1 MDKQQVLQRLRSITA
16 FSEMATADLEQL
28 RQDCQDRSVRAGE
41 WVFHEGEL
49 GEELFLVLT
58 GEVKVFVTQRTLGIE
73 KELRRLGPGDYF
85 GEVSLLTG
93 GTRTA
98 SVRAIHDTRLLALT
112 RSAFV
117 ALLGRLPSLAMS
129 VCSGLARYIE
139 ANRTGT
145 GTTLPYVRLRDFPD
159 FAAHANLLPAAVA
172 RATRAMVVARAGE
185 HVTVAMVNPHDGG
198 ARNFLQQVLAPR
210 PVDFAAW
217 SEEDFLTAASA
228 LDASDDAAGDASQP
242 GTAAT
247 GYRFPL
253 QYLGADGASVELG
266 GNAAGELL
274 LSILQRA
281 IAYGASDI
289 HLEPRRQRWQVRL
302 RLDGRMIHLEPNVP
316 PDLARPLLGR
326 LKVMAGLDIT
336 EHRTPQDG
344 GFGLTAAGRAID
356 ARLSL
361 IPTEHGE
368 KAVVRLLDAASQPDD
383 LAALIPARPVE
394 HAVREL
400 FLQPAGLVL
409 VTGPTGSGKTTTL
422 YAGLHA
428 IGQADGTLNIV
439 TVEDPIDRRL
449 DHATQVPVNLATGVD
464 FPRVLRALLRQD
476 PDVILVG
483 EIRDR
488 ASAALTLEAATT
500 GHTVFS
506 SLHTDRALEALTRLR
521 ELGVEP
527 YQVAAALRGVI
538 TQQLLPRVCQACS
551 EPAPDDA
558 GNDQVRRLLLL
569 GVLPSEASA
578 AGRLTRGRGCPVC
591 RQTGV
596 KGRVALFEVL
606 AVDRPMGRLLERG
619 AGVAEIETALHEG
632 NWISRERYGRFLLL
646 EGWVSPTALCQALG
660 EPPQIDAGKW

>member
-1 MDKQQVLQRLRSITA
+1 MDQPQILDRLRSITA
-16 FSEMATADLEQL
+16 FSEMAPADLEQL
-28 RQDCQDRSVRAGE
+28 RRDCRERTVQAGE
-41 WVFHEGEL
+41 WVFREGEP

-58 GEVKVFVTQRTLGIE
+58 GEVLVFVTQRTLGIE

-98 SVRAIHDTRLLALT
+98 SVRAVHDTRLLALA
-112 RSAFV
+112 RPAFV

-129 VCSGLARYIE
+129 VCAGLARYIE
-139 ANRTGT
+139 ANRAGS
-145 GTTLPYVRLRDFPD
+145 GTTLPFVRLGDFPD
-159 FAAHANLLPAAVA
+159 FAAHVGLLPAAVA
-172 RATRAMVVARAGE
+172 RATRALAVARTGE
-185 HVTVAMVNPHDGG
+185 RVTVAMVDPHDGG
-198 ARNFLQQVLAPR
+198 ARGFLQQVLAPR
-210 PVDFAAW
+210 AVDFAAW
-217 SEEDFLTAASA
+217 SEQDFLAAAPA
-228 LDASDDAAGDASQP
+228 LDAPADAAGSPTQ
-242 GTAAT
+242 GHQ
-247 GYRFPL
+247 FPL
-253 QYLGADGASVELG
+253 QYLGPDGAAVELG

-274 LSILQRA
+274 LSVLRRA
-281 IAYGASDI
+281 VAYGASDI
-289 HLEPRRQRWQVRL
+289 HLEPRRERWQVRL
-302 RLDGRMIHLEPNVP
+302 RLDGRMIGLEPHVP
-316 PDLARPLLGR
+316 PALARPLLGR

-344 GFGLTAAGRAID
+344 GFGLLAAGRSID

-368 KAVVRLLDAASQPDD
+368 KAVLRLLDAGSQPAD

-428 IGQADGTLNIV
+428 AGQADGTLNIV

-500 GHTVFS
+500 GHAVFS
-506 SLHTDRALEALTRLR
+506 SLHTDRAVEALTRLR
-521 ELGVEP
+521 ELGAEP

-538 TQQLLPRVCQACS
+538 SQQLLPQVCRACAG
-551 EPAPDDA
+551 PAPDDA
-558 GNDQVRRLLLL
+558 DDEHVRRLLLL
-569 GVLPSEASA
+569 GVLPTAASA
-578 AGRLTRGRGCPVC
+578 VGRLTRGTGCPAC
-591 RQTGV
+591 RQTGE
-596 KGRVALFEVL
+596 KGRIALFEVL
-606 AVDRPMGRLLERG
+606 AVDKGLGRLLERG
-619 AGVAEIETALHEG
+619 AGAAEIEGALHEG
-632 NWISRERYGRFLLL
+632 NWISRERYARFLVL
-646 EGWVSPTALCQALG
+646 EGWVSPGALCRTLG
-660 EPPQIDAGKW
+660 EPPGIAAGQW